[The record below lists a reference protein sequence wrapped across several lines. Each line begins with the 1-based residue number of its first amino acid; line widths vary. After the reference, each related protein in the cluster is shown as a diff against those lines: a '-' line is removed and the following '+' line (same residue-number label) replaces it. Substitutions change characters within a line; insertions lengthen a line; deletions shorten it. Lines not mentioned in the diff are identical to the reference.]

1 MVDGNRTLR
10 LELLIK
16 EQIRFEGVKMIMMK
30 GVGMKDRRRYQ
41 VSQKQCK
48 VKCLGN
54 VMMLESFKWVS
65 ISYDVCI

>member
-1 MVDGNRTLR
+1 
-10 LELLIK
+10 
-16 EQIRFEGVKMIMMK
+16 MIMMK